1 MALRLM
7 SREKENEAKTDRT
20 TEEKHELSSYAHSY
34 DRKSIELPDN
44 QNRAPTRSR
53 SIFPGRGRIKF
64 ENFN

>member
-7 SREKENEAKTDRT
+7 SRGKENEAKTDRT
-20 TEEKHELSSYAHSY
+20 TEKHELSSYAHSY
-34 DRKSIELPDN
+34 DRKSIELSD
-44 QNRAPTRSR
+44 NRAPTRSR

>member
-34 DRKSIELPDN
+34 DRIENRSNCPIIEL
-44 QNRAPTRSR
+44 QLVRVLY
-53 SIFPGRGRIKF
+53 FV
-64 ENFN
+64 EEEE